1 MRRREFI
8 KMIGGGAVT
17 WPLAARAQQSDR
29 VRVIGSLNI
38 LAEDDPEAKL
48 RIAAF
53 KQTLQQLGWTE
64 GSNVRI
70 EARWAGGDDGR
81 VRKYA
86 AELAALAPDV
96 VLSSGSVTIRPVQ
109 QAIGTV
115 PIVFV
120 QVVDPV
126 GSGFV
131 DSLARPG
138 GNTTGFTQF
147 EYSLSGKWL
156 ELLKEIVPNVTRVAV
171 IRDATR
177 GPGIAQFAAIQTVAP
192 SLGVELT
199 AINALDVQGLERS
212 VTAFARSA
220 NGGLIVT
227 SGGTGF
233 HRDVII
239 PLAARLRLPAVYPYR
254 YYATDGG
261 LVSYGP
267 NTIDQY
273 RRAASYVDR
282 ILKGEKPT
290 DMPVQAPTKYELV
303 VNLKTAKALG
313 IIVPQSVLGRADE
326 VIVLFPHHALLR
338 DELRKVRL
346 DEPHLC
352 DRDRLAWIERTNAR
366 CFSSVVA

>member
-8 KMIGGGAVT
+8 SLIGGVAVA
-17 WPLAARAQQSDR
+17 WPLAARAQHSDR

-48 RIAAF
+48 RMAAF
-53 KQTLQQLGWTE
+53 KQGLQQLGWTE

-70 EARWAGGDDGR
+70 EERWAGGDAGR
-81 VRKYA
+81 VHKYA

-96 VLSSGSVTIRPVQ
+96 VLTSGSVTIGPIQ
-109 QAIGTV
+109 QALRTV

-126 GSGFV
+126 GSGYV
-131 DSLARPG
+131 DSMARPG

-156 ELLKEIVPNVTRVAV
+156 ELLKEIVPSVTRAAV

-177 GPGIAQFAAIQTVAP
+177 GPGNAQFAAIQTVAS

-212 VTAFARSA
+212 ITAFARSA

-239 PLAARLRLPAVYPYR
+239 SLAARLRLPAVYPYR

-267 NTIDQY
+267 NTVDPH
-273 RRAASYVDR
+273 RRAAAYVDR
-282 ILKGEKPT
+282 ILKGEKPA

-303 VNLKTAKALG
+303 INLKTAKALG
-313 IIVPQSVLGRADE
+313 ITVPQSVLGRADE
-326 VIVLFPHHALLR
+326 L
-338 DELRKVRL
+338 
-346 DEPHLC
+346 
-352 DRDRLAWIERTNAR
+352 IE
-366 CFSSVVA
+366 

>member
-8 KMIGGGAVT
+8 SLIGGVAVA
-17 WPLAARAQQSDR
+17 WPLAARAQHSNR

-48 RIAAF
+48 RMAAF
-53 KQTLQQLGWTE
+53 KQGLQQLGWTE

-70 EARWAGGDDGR
+70 EERWAGGDAGR
-81 VRKYA
+81 VHA

-96 VLSSGSVTIRPVQ
+96 VLTSGSVTIGPIQ
-109 QAIGTV
+109 QALRTV

-126 GSGFV
+126 GSGYV
-131 DSLARPG
+131 DSMARPG

-156 ELLKEIVPNVTRVAV
+156 ELLKEIVPSVTRAAV

-177 GPGIAQFAAIQTVAP
+177 GPGNAQFAAIQTVAS

-239 PLAARLRLPAVYPYR
+239 SLAARLRLPAVYPYR

-267 NTIDQY
+267 NTVDPH
-273 RRAASYVDR
+273 RRAAAYVDR
-282 ILKGEKPT
+282 ILKGEKPA

-326 VIVLFPHHALLR
+326 VI
-338 DELRKVRL
+338 E
-346 DEPHLC
+346 
-352 DRDRLAWIERTNAR
+352 
-366 CFSSVVA
+366 